1 MDRLLRRP
9 LFILFFSLL
18 FDKIYELILIS
29 GDLPIPV
36 TIVLEYMSFKAH

>member
-9 LFILFFSLL
+9 LFISFFSLL

-29 GDLPIPV
+29 DDLSIPV
-36 TIVLEYMSFKAH
+36 NNNP

>member
-29 GDLPIPV
+29 DDLSIPV
-36 TIVLEYMSFKAH
+36 NNNP